1 MARFRL
7 MVNGSPA
14 IVNVSGDVSLLRVLR
29 EELALSG
36 TNLGCATGRCG
47 ACTVHLNGLAALAC
61 VIPIA
66 NVRNRAVTTIEG
78 LSPSLKQPL
87 DRAWVAEKVMP
98 CSYCQSGRIMAAAAL
113 LAGRPDPSDA
123 QIRRAMR
130 GTLCHCATASKI
142 RRVVRRA
149 AQEMSR

>member
-1 MARFRL
+1 MAQFRL
-7 MVNGSPA
+7 MVNGSSA
-14 IVNVSGDVSLLRVLR
+14 IVDVNGDVSLLRVLR
-29 EELALSG
+29 EQLALSG
-36 TNLGCATGRCG
+36 TKLGCATGLCG

-61 VIPIA
+61 VTPIS
-66 NVRNRAVTTIEG
+66 NVRTRVVTTIEG
-78 LSPSLKQPL
+78 LSPSLRQPL
-87 DRAWVAEKVMP
+87 DRAWVAEKVLP
-98 CSYCQSGRIMAAAAL
+98 CLYCQSGRTMAAAAL